1 MVALPLIAQPF
12 KTKPM
17 AKPKRK
23 NIDDEIV
30 ENLNLSI
37 IETMLAKN
45 PQWTKSRR
53 KASCIVYL
61 GCYSDDDLQAIDL
74 YATWFEVVTSDVN
87 VISELIQSMLQC
99 GGATIHSNRA
109 CYKVHRE
116 VLHEH
121 WDALTA

>member
-1 MVALPLIAQPF
+1 
-12 KTKPM
+12 M
-17 AKPKRK
+17 AKRK
-23 NIDDEIV
+23 NVDDEIG

-53 KASCIVYL
+53 KASCIVHL

-74 YATWFEVVTSDVN
+74 YEAWFEVVTNDVN
-87 VISELIQSMLQC
+87 VISELIQSMLKC
-99 GGATIHSNRA
+99 GAATIHSNRT